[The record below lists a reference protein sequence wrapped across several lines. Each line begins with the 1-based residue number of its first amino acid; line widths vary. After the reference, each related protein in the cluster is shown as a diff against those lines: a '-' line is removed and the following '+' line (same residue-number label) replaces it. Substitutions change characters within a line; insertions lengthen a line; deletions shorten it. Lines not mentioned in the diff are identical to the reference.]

1 MTRSEILELQTRLTE
16 LGYRPGPVDG
26 WYGEH
31 TQRAYQLYLADQNSS
46 VPNLAPAPQK
56 PWYLSRAV
64 LGALA
69 TIIASGAGIAGWVVD
84 AGHLADILSSTATLV
99 FGVLAFIGTIY
110 RKGEIRR
117 GKITPVSELGSADD
131 PIESNTGQLHVE
143 LPAGHRT
150 GRFDERKTSDDVP
163 GWNG

>member
-1 MTRSEILELQTRLTE
+1 MTRADIIELQTRLTE

-26 WYGEH
+26 WYGEQ

-46 VPNLAPAPQK
+46 VPNLTPAPQK

-99 FGVLAFIGTIY
+99 FGVIAFIGTIQ

-117 GKITPVSELGSADD
+117 GKITPVSRIGGVDDQLEFDARKLNESARMMRAGMAEC
-131 PIESNTGQLHVE
+131 IEQVGVRCRHD
-143 LPAGHRT
+143 
-150 GRFDERKTSDDVP
+150 F
-163 GWNG
+163 